1 MMKLTKRV
9 ERYLN
14 LIEYRVQAKIKQ
26 NEEEVKII
34 DMALDKVKNQLTE
47 QDTEELLLY
56 LKEQAENADAN
67 TNTEGGSGSH

>member
-1 MMKLTKRV
+1 MKLTKRV

-26 NEEEVKII
+26 NEEEVQRI
-34 DMALDKVKNQLTE
+34 DKKLDEIKKQLTE

-56 LKEQAENADAN
+56 LKEQAENAD
-67 TNTEGGSGSH
+67 GI